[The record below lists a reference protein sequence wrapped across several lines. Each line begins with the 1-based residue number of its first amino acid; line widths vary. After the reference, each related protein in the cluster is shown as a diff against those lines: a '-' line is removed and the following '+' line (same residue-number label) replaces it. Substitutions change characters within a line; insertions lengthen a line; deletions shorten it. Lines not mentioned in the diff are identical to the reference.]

1 MSNSFVPS
9 VNFSVVNALQEAA
22 GVDSALNVY
31 ARDVI
36 GNKTDAEIAAVA
48 ADVGLMAYMKAQVQ
62 ELDQRTVP
70 KFRYS
75 ESNRVDYGNV
85 LTVNAKGV
93 LTGISVQQVPTQRG
107 YIRII
112 IDGVT
117 IYAGV
122 IAYLS
127 LPTEAWHS
135 LNFNHRFDTS
145 LVIDNYTQNAGY
157 NRIWVA
163 YTEETT

>member
-1 MSNSFVPS
+1 MSNSYVPS
-9 VNFSVVNALQEAA
+9 VDMSAVTVLQTVVGA
-22 GVDSALNVY
+22 DSALNVY

-70 KFRYS
+70 KFMYQ
-75 ESNRVDYGNV
+75 ESNRVAYGNV

-93 LTGISVQQVPTQRG
+93 LTGISVQQSPTSRG

-117 IYAGV
+117 IYAGI
-122 IAYLS
+122 IAYRGLAI
-127 LPTEAWHS
+127 EARQS
-135 LNFNHRFDTS
+135 QNFNHRFDTS
-145 LVIDNYTQNAGY
+145 LVIDNYTQNAGN

-163 YTEETT
+163 YTEETP